1 MHSCSMTG
9 MLAIA
14 LQIGV
19 GFPVSPLDVKTAYE
33 GPMCFFSF
41 IERVNWNNLKV
52 YMCLFLD
59 YA

>member
-1 MHSCSMTG
+1 MDSVIQAAFPLVHSSSMTG

-33 GPMCFFSF
+33 GPVCFFSCT
-41 IERVNWNNLKV
+41 EGVN
-52 YMCLFLD
+52 
-59 YA
+59 